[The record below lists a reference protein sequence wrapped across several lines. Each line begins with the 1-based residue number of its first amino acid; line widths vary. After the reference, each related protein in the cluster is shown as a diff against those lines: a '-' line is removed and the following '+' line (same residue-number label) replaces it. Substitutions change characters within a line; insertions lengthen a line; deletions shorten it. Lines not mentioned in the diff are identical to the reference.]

1 MIKLICVGKLKEKA
15 LLSLQQ
21 EYLKRLTSYH
31 KIEIIEVKDVS
42 LTNKENSKQIKMV
55 LDQEAESVL
64 AKIKDEFVILLDL
77 HGQSFTSEEFATL
90 IDSTFTNRNS
100 NIVFIIGGSLGVGE
114 KLIKRS
120 NIRLNISKFT
130 FTHQMC
136 RILILEQIYRSFKIL
151 NNEVYHK

>member
-15 LLSLQQ
+15 LLSLEQ
-21 EYLKRLTSYH
+21 EYLKRLRVYH

-42 LTNKENSKQIKMV
+42 LTNKENEKQTKMV
-55 LDQEAESVL
+55 LDQEANFVL
-64 AKIKDEFVILLDL
+64 DKIKDEFVVLLDL
-77 HGQSFTSEEFATL
+77 YGKQFSSEEFASM

-100 NIVFIIGGSLGVGE
+100 NITFVIGGSLGVGE
-114 KLIKRS
+114 SLIQRS
-120 NIRLNISKFT
+120 DVRLNISKFT

>member
-42 LTNKENSKQIKMV
+42 LTNKENSKQIKIV

-77 HGQSFTSEEFATL
+77 HGQCFTSEEFATL